1 MCTGQ
6 WESRKVV
13 VKGGGCPARGGVAAF
28 TVRTVLPIMAVIILM
43 AGMAVVGST
52 HENAIDMTALAG
64 RVRVLTGQLESGQV
78 VVECRW
84 GPTGGG
90 MAATAT

>member
-1 MCTGQ
+1 MTGI
-6 WESRKVV
+6 
-13 VKGGGCPARGGVAAF
+13 

-84 GPTGGG
+84 CPAGGG
-90 MAATAT
+90 MAATATYAVLAVVSVILLVAGIAIRGCP